1 MYASAKDTYLPCLAN
16 AALALAAALCTAPAM
31 AASPLSVIDL
41 HHTAWT
47 AKDGAPS
54 TIFAIA
60 QTPDRWLWLASFTGL
75 YRFDGVRFERFQPP
89 GEALQ
94 GSDIWGMRAL
104 SNGAL
109 WIGYRHGGASVWEHG
124 KMRNY
129 GLADGMEQSSV
140 IDFALDGR
148 GRVWSATAL
157 GLRVLDGARWRP
169 ADDAAAAR
177 SGACTFQHDAAQ
189 TIWAQCENGIYA
201 LAPKAAT
208 FVRREGPAGIGRMA
222 LAKDGTVWST
232 GGPTGAFM
240 ALHGPGK
247 DRPAP
252 PWPLARIGGGTMLF
266 ERDSEYVWVT
276 RADGVMR
283 AGQAGAAKVFG
294 TDQGLSG
301 SQPNCLFQDAE
312 GNVWVGTENG
322 LDRFRPTALQGV
334 AFPQIYTDSPAVTA
348 GERGALWVG
357 NTLLP
362 APDRDAFMAL
372 EPETDANAVSAIYRE
387 GPDNVWTGDRS
398 GIWHHHNGL
407 HEQIALPLDI
417 PYKQFFSMVRDQDD
431 DLWVSLRKV
440 GVLRLRAGA
449 WEPGGGYPELAQRA
463 NMLYR
468 GRQGRLWFSY
478 ANNVVRV
485 LDHGTVRKYGSADGL
500 QIGTAL
506 QIAEN
511 DDGVW
516 LGGLNGL
523 FHFDGQRFAPVL
535 AENDDPLLGISG
547 IIVTPDAL
555 WLNGAAGVTIVS
567 RTELQKAIHDPTHR
581 VRFRRL
587 DHKDGLRGA
596 ATNSFPLPSAV
607 LGSDGRM
614 WFTTSAGLF
623 WYDPARQNT
632 NTLAPPVLIRGVLV
646 DGSTLPLT
654 ADNTLPVIAPRPGRV
669 QIAYT
674 ALSLTMPE
682 RMQFLYK
689 LEGVDQRWQPG
700 GPERMA
706 TYTDLA
712 PGSYRFH
719 VKASN
724 NDGVWSAGE
733 AVLAF
738 DVAPTFYQTLWFR
751 SLCGALLVLAI
762 WRIHKLRLAHEYR
775 RLAERMEARHEERE
789 RVARDFHD
797 TILQSFQSLLLQVH
811 LAWHRLPA
819 DATGRKDIE
828 RSLDLAQAALE
839 EGRDKVRGLRAG
851 ARPGTD
857 LAADLHAAFAA
868 ESPGSPIAV
877 RTEGDARPLAPC
889 VHEECRLITLEAVRN
904 ALHHAQARRIVVEL
918 GYGADS
924 FNLTIR
930 DDGLGIPD
938 EIMQAG
944 HLSGHW
950 GMAGMRERASAT
962 GGEFACASAPG
973 NGTSI
978 TVAIPAD
985 RAYGETAPASRLRA

>member
-1 MYASAKDTYLPCLAN
+1 
-16 AALALAAALCTAPAM
+16 
-31 AASPLSVIDL
+31 
-41 HHTAWT
+41 
-47 AKDGAPS
+47 
-54 TIFAIA
+54 
-60 QTPDRWLWLASFTGL
+60 
-75 YRFDGVRFERFQPP
+75 
-89 GEALQ
+89 
-94 GSDIWGMRAL
+94 
-104 SNGAL
+104 
-109 WIGYRHGGASVWEHG
+109 
-124 KMRNY
+124 
-129 GLADGMEQSSV
+129 
-140 IDFALDGR
+140 
-148 GRVWSATAL
+148 
-157 GLRVLDGARWRP
+157 
-169 ADDAAAAR
+169 
-177 SGACTFQHDAAQ
+177 
-189 TIWAQCENGIYA
+189 
-201 LAPKAAT
+201 
-208 FVRREGPAGIGRMA
+208 
-222 LAKDGTVWST
+222 
-232 GGPTGAFM
+232 
-240 ALHGPGK
+240 
-247 DRPAP
+247 
-252 PWPLARIGGGTMLF
+252 
-266 ERDSEYVWVT
+266 
-276 RADGVMR
+276 
-283 AGQAGAAKVFG
+283 
-294 TDQGLSG
+294 
-301 SQPNCLFQDAE
+301 
-312 GNVWVGTENG
+312 
-322 LDRFRPTALQGV
+322 
-334 AFPQIYTDSPAVTA
+334 
-348 GERGALWVG
+348 
-357 NTLLP
+357 
-362 APDRDAFMAL
+362 
-372 EPETDANAVSAIYRE
+372 
-387 GPDNVWTGDRS
+387 
-398 GIWHHHNGL
+398 
-407 HEQIALPLDI
+407 
-417 PYKQFFSMVRDQDD
+417 
-431 DLWVSLRKV
+431 
-440 GVLRLRAGA
+440 
-449 WEPGGGYPELAQRA
+449 
-463 NMLYR
+463 
-468 GRQGRLWFSY
+468 
-478 ANNVVRV
+478 
-485 LDHGTVRKYGSADGL
+485 
-500 QIGTAL
+500 
-506 QIAEN
+506 
-511 DDGVW
+511 
-516 LGGLNGL
+516 
-523 FHFDGQRFAPVL
+523 
-535 AENDDPLLGISG
+535 
-547 IIVTPDAL
+547 
-555 WLNGAAGVTIVS
+555 
-567 RTELQKAIHDPTHR
+567 
-581 VRFRRL
+581 
-587 DHKDGLRGA
+587 
-596 ATNSFPLPSAV
+596 
-607 LGSDGRM
+607 
-614 WFTTSAGLF
+614 
-623 WYDPARQNT
+623 
-632 NTLAPPVLIRGVLV
+632 
-646 DGSTLPLT
+646 
-654 ADNTLPVIAPRPGRV
+654 
-669 QIAYT
+669 
-674 ALSLTMPE
+674 MPE